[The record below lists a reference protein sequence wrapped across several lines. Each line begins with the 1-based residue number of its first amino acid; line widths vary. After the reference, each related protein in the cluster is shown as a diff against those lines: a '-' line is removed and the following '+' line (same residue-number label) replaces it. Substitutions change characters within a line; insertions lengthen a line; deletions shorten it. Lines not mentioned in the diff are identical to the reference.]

1 MLITTR
7 QEPKETLETQ
17 VYRVY
22 LDRMGGQVRAE
33 LSETRVQMEEEGLR
47 VRRVQLECQEL
58 QDCRAAQVLQVHRV
72 PEGSEVSLDP
82 EDSPAFLDLRVDQ
95 DQSEAPEQPDAEVET
110 DKRANQETPV
120 IKVFQDH

>member
-47 VRRVQLECQEL
+47 VRRVQLECREL
-58 QDCRAAQVLQVHRV
+58 QDCRAVQVLQVHRV

-110 DKRANQETPV
+110 DRRANQETPV